1 MRAKQFNELL
11 NSVRS
16 LTQTQQRKRIDAAL
30 KASAIDRTVAAA
42 NERMTPEYPRPH
54 CNSLTGTALARL
66 KQDIAHECLNI
77 KAGARVRQRVFHIRN
92 VNAYDA
98 RLKIRTYFAWR
109 NSE

>member
-1 MRAKQFNELL
+1 MRAKQFNELS
-11 NSVRS
+11 NSVSS

-30 KASAIDRTVAAA
+30 KAGAIDHTVAAA
-42 NERMTPEYPRPH
+42 NERMTPEHSHSH
-54 CNSLTGTALARL
+54 CNSLTGTPLARL

-77 KAGARVRQRVFHIRN
+77 KAGTRVRQQLFHIQN
-92 VNAYDA
+92 VNVYDA